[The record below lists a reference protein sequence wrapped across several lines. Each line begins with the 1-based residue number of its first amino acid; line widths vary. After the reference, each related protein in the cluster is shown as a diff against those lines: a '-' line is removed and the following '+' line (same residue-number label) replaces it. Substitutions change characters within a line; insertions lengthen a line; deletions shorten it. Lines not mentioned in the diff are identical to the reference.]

1 MRTLSFRVLASDTLE
16 QFREHDPDRHQAH
29 LAALDGI
36 REGSGRDR
44 AFRADQLGVHL
55 TSVFVRG
62 RGVSDVIVW
71 TVVDPSNVAIIYLG
85 PVEGV

>member
-1 MRTLSFRVLASDTLE
+1 MRTLIFRVLASDTLE
-16 QFREHDPDRHQAH
+16 QYRDHDPDRHQAH

-71 TVVDPSNVAIIYLG
+71 TVVDPSTVAIIYLG